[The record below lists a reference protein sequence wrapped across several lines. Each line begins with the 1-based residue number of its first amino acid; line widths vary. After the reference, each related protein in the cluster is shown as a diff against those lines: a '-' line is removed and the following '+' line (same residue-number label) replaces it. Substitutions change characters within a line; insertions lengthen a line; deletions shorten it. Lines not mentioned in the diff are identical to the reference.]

1 MAGPIWRFVSN
12 QHSALVGINDAGIE
26 TFSSSVIS
34 SLVRETIQNSLD
46 AKLEGYE
53 GPVFVEF
60 AFAKLN
66 HSSFPDA
73 SGFDTVLH
81 KCYRSNKSEPQAER
95 FFKKAMDVMEDCI
108 PVLRISD
115 HRTTGL
121 CGSDTCAKGTVW
133 SRLVKESGS
142 SNKSDGSGGSFGIG
156 KSAAFACSQ
165 LRTVFYTSI
174 DKIGLKS
181 SIGVARLISFEQET
195 DDWTTGVGYFSDDNK
210 FTAINTV
217 LSFDPNYTRV
227 VDDPGTDVYVMGSSV
242 DSSAK
247 QEMIN
252 SVLINFLV
260 SIIKKKLIVS
270 VDDTVID
277 SSTIGEFISKIN
289 PYDTNKALGS
299 LVAYYRLLTTNDPSI
314 RRISL
319 DSKIYGEKY
328 GFKDGECTLYLME
341 GENLN
346 RRILM
351 TRSAGMS
358 LFEQDRFS
366 SDIEFT
372 GILMIEG
379 DAMNREF
386 KEMEVP
392 SHDAWK
398 PSRCK
403 DKTTYYDNM
412 FKDLRKYMRERVNE
426 CFGKVTS
433 TVIDAFDAGEFLP
446 DSSMIEDSAGA
457 KKSGIFERVRKL
469 IGKETPPKKKKPR
482 PLIVTPKQEKEVKE
496 ENADKV
502 KKKPKDQEGKQKTTK
517 NPAPN
522 FKSVAVNT
530 RAICVNPTEGRYQI
544 RFIVPKKAKAGR
556 LDISVAGDE
565 DSQVV
570 KNAKVISSKGT
581 TISKVEGNS
590 LYLGNLIAGDYLSL
604 EVSVDYDCYCMLEV
618 QYYENKK

>member
-53 GPVFVEF
+53 GPVFVDF
-60 AFAKLN
+60 AFAKLAR
-66 HSSFPDA
+66 SSFPDA
-73 SGFDTVLH
+73 TGFDAVLR
-81 KCYRSNKSEPQAER
+81 KCYKSNKSEPQAER
-95 FFKKAMDVMEDCI
+95 FFKKAMNVMEDSI

-115 HRTTGL
+115 HKTTGL

-142 SNKSDGSGGSFGIG
+142 SNKADGSGGSFGIG

-174 DKIGLKS
+174 DKVGLRS

-217 LSFDPNYTRV
+217 LSFDPNYSRSI
-227 VDDPGTDVYVMGSSV
+227 DDPGTDVYVMGSSV
-242 DSSAK
+242 DASAK

-260 SIIKKKLIVS
+260 SIIKKKLVVS
-270 VDDTVID
+270 VDNTVID
-277 SSTIGEFISKIN
+277 SNSIGEFVGKIN

-299 LVAYYRLLTTNDPSI
+299 LVAYYRLLTSNDPSI
-314 RRISL
+314 RRIRL

-328 GFKDGECTLYLME
+328 GFQDGDCTLYLME
-341 GENLN
+341 GDNLN

-379 DAMNREF
+379 DKMNREF

-403 DKTTYYDNM
+403 DKATYYDNM
-412 FKDLRKYMRERVNE
+412 FKDLRKYMREQVNE

-446 DSSMIEDSAGA
+446 DSSVMEDSAEV

-482 PLIVTPKQEKEVKE
+482 PLTVAPKQDPE
-496 ENADKV
+496 ENADKD
-502 KKKPKDQEGKQKTTK
+502 KKKPKDKEDKPKTPKDPT
-517 NPAPN
+517 PN

-530 RAICVNPTEGRYQI
+530 RAICINPSEGRYQI

-570 KNAKVISSKGT
+570 KNAKVISSYGT

-604 EVSVDYDCYCMLEV
+604 EVFVEYDCYCMLEV

>member
-66 HSSFPDA
+66 HSSYPDA
-73 SGFDTVLH
+73 PGFDAVLR
-81 KCYRSNKSEPQAER
+81 KCYKSNKSEPQAER
-95 FFKKAMDVMEDCI
+95 FFKKAMDVMEDSI

-115 HRTTGL
+115 HKTTGL

-142 SNKSDGSGGSFGIG
+142 SNKADGSGGSFGIG

-174 DKIGLKS
+174 DKIGLRS

-217 LSFDPNYTRV
+217 LSFDPNYSRST
-227 VDDPGTDVYVMGSSV
+227 DDPGTDVYVMGSSV

-260 SIIKKKLIVS
+260 SIIKNKLVVS
-270 VDDTVID
+270 VDNTVID
-277 SSTIGEFISKIN
+277 SNSIGEFISKIN
-289 PYDTNKALGS
+289 PYDTNKALGA
-299 LVAYYRLLTTNDPSI
+299 LVAYYRLLTSNDPSI
-314 RRISL
+314 RRIKL

-328 GFKDGECTLYLME
+328 GFKDGDCTLYLME
-341 GENLN
+341 GDNLN

-379 DAMNREF
+379 DKMNREF

-403 DKTTYYDNM
+403 DRTTYYDNM
-412 FKDLRKYMRERVNE
+412 FKDLRKYMREQVNE

-446 DSSMIEDSAGA
+446 DSTVMEDSAEA

-469 IGKETPPKKKKPR
+469 IGKEATPKKKKPR
-482 PLIVTPKQEKEVKE
+482 PLTVTPKKEPE
-496 ENADKV
+496 ENTDKD
-502 KKKPKDQEGKQKTTK
+502 KKKPKDKDDKPKTPKDPT
-517 NPAPN
+517 PN

-530 RAICVNPTEGRYQI
+530 RAICVNPSEGRYQI

-570 KNAKVISSKGT
+570 KNAKVISSYGT

-590 LYLGNLIAGDYLSL
+590 LYLGNLIAGDHLSL

>member
-1 MAGPIWRFVSN
+1 MTGPIWRFVSN

-26 TFSSSVIS
+26 TFSSSVLS

-46 AKLEGYE
+46 AKLEGFE
-53 GPVFVEF
+53 GPVLVEF
-60 AFAKLN
+60 SFSTM
-66 HSSFPDA
+66 HRSDFPDA
-73 SGFDTVLH
+73 SGFDAVLK
-81 KCYRSNKSEPQAER
+81 KCYESNKSEPQAAR
-95 FFKKAMDVMEDCI
+95 FFKKAMELMKDNI

-121 CGSDTCAKGTVW
+121 CGADSCAKGTVW

-142 SNKSDGSGGSFGIG
+142 SNKADGSGGSFGIG

-174 DKIGLKS
+174 DKDSIES
-181 SIGVARLISFEQET
+181 SIGVARLISFEQQHDE
-195 DDWTTGVGYFSDDNK
+195 WTTGVGYYSQDNH
-210 FTAINTV
+210 FTAIRQIM
-217 LSFDPNYTRV
+217 SFEKGYCRSEKDS
-227 VDDPGTDVYVMGSSV
+227 GTDVYIMGTSV
-242 DSSAK
+242 GHASK

-270 VDDTVID
+270 VDGSLID
-277 SSTIGEFISKIN
+277 ATNIGEYVSKIN
-289 PYDTNKALGS
+289 PYDTDKALAS
-299 LVAYYRLLTTNDPSI
+299 VVAYYRLLTSADPSI
-314 RRISL
+314 KRISL
-319 DSKIYGEKY
+319 NSGLYGAKY

-351 TRSAGMS
+351 TRNAGMS

-379 DAMNREF
+379 ATMNREF

-398 PSRCK
+398 PSRCQEK
-403 DKTTYYDNM
+403 ATYYDNM
-412 FKDLRKYMRERVNE
+412 FKELRRYLRDQVNE
-426 CFGKVTS
+426 SFGKVTS

-446 DSSMIEDSAGA
+446 DSSSVQQEKEERKG
-457 KKSGIFERVRKL
+457 GIFERVRKL
-469 IGKETPPKKKKPR
+469 VGKESAPKKKKPR
-482 PLIVTPKQEKEVKE
+482 PLKVTPKPKDE
-496 ENADKV
+496 EAADKD
-502 KKKPKDQEGKQKTTK
+502 KKKKSKEKDENKPPKDK
-517 NPAPN
+517 APN
-522 FKSVAVNT
+522 FKPVTVNT
-530 RAICVNPTEGRYQI
+530 RAICTDPQSGKYI
-544 RFIVPKKAKAGR
+544 IKFIVPKKAKAGR
-556 LDISVAGDE
+556 LDVAVSGEVGDF
-565 DSQVV
+565 DVPITS
-570 KNAKVISSKGT
+570 AKVLASYGTSIST
-581 TISKVEGNS
+581 VEDNS
-590 LYLGNLIAGDYLSL
+590 IYLGNLIAGDHLSL
-604 EVSVDYDCYCMLEV
+604 EVNIAFDAYCMLEV